1 MHWSVRFHEFGGPD
15 VLKIEDVVV
24 PDPGFQEVRLR
35 VKAIGLNRSQV
46 LTRSGRSVTKPTL
59 PEAYAAMSRIDAI
72 SSTSAAKRTE
82 QLGKVDILFGVAVG
96 PVPVG
101 RLTVSKSNSRRT
113 SSMSDFRPTISSPCC
128 GSGSSMP
135 ASASITCCRSA
146 AGRKIQAG
154 SVVRLNHHDI

>member
-1 MHWSVRFHEFGGPD
+1 MPRSVRFHEFGGPD

-35 VKAIGLNRSQV
+35 VKAIGLNRSEV
-46 LTRSGRSVTKPTL
+46 LTRSGRSATKP
-59 PEAYAAMSRIDAI
+59 R
-72 SSTSAAKRTE
+72 
-82 QLGKVDILFGVAVG
+82 VDILFGVAVG

-146 AGRKIQAG
+146 AGRKIQARRARFG
-154 SVVRLNHHDI
+154 RETLSSRYLRQEANNGQVCYCGDH